1 MVLTGTMMLS
11 LAACGSKK
19 ETGEESTETT
29 TAEATEGS
37 TEKATDTAIT
47 GADREDYVA
56 IVDLNTDDYV
66 TLMDYKNMVIQV
78 EKTEVTDESIKKYI
92 NQSVLG
98 SYPIT
103 DREAANGDTVTID
116 FTGKKDGEAFD
127 GGSSEDYKLTLG
139 SGAFIPGFED
149 GLVGVMP
156 GETVDLELTFPE
168 NYKSADLAGQDVV
181 FTVTVKNILV
191 QADYDT
197 VTEEQ
202 LAEMNLG
209 DKTKEDIWKEAKA
222 ALEEDAKTSYE
233 ANISSAIINELMEN
247 CTVTSIPDYLVEE
260 EVDYYN
266 SYYEN
271 ISQMY
276 YGCDLDTFIT
286 TYYGITMDEY
296 NEQIETMA
304 EEIVKEYLIFEAIAR
319 EEGIEVTEEELVAK
333 AEKEAKEYGYDS
345 AEAVLEA
352 AGKNAYRMYEIQ
364 DKVLTALKGM
374 VTIQ

>member
-1 MVLTGTMMLS
+1 MLTGTMVLS

-19 ETGEESTETT
+19 ETAEESTETT
-29 TAEATEGS
+29 TVEATEGS

-47 GADREDYVA
+47 GADREDYVPIA
-56 IVDLNTDDYV
+56 DLDTADYV
-66 TLMDYKNMVIQV
+66 TLSDYKNMVIQV
-78 EKTEVTDESIKKYI
+78 EKTEVTDDSIKKYI
-92 NQSVLG
+92 NQNILG

-103 DREAANGDTVTID
+103 DRAAENGDTVTID

-127 GGSSEDYKLTLG
+127 GGTSEDYKLTLG
-139 SGAFIPGFED
+139 SGTFIPGFED
-149 GLVGVMP
+149 GLVGVKP

-168 NYKSADLAGQDVV
+168 DYKAADLAGQDVV
-181 FTVTVKNILV
+181 FTVTVKNILL

-202 LAEMNLG
+202 LSQMNLA
-209 DKTKEDIWKEAKA
+209 DKTKEDMWDEAKA

-233 ANISSAIINELMEN
+233 ANVSSAIINELMEN
-247 CTVTSIPDYLVEE
+247 CTVTSVPDYLVEE
-260 EVDYYN
+260 EVNYYN
-266 SYYEN
+266 SYYET

-286 TYYGITMDEY
+286 TYYNISMDEY
-296 NEQIETMA
+296 NEQIGTMA

-319 EEGIEVTEEELVAK
+319 EEGIEVTQDELLAK

-352 AGKNAYRMYEIQ
+352 AGENAYRMYEIQ
-364 DKVLTALKGM
+364 DKVLEALKGM

>member
-1 MVLTGTMMLS
+1 
-11 LAACGSKK
+11 
-19 ETGEESTETT
+19 
-29 TAEATEGS
+29 
-37 TEKATDTAIT
+37 
-47 GADREDYVA
+47 
-56 IVDLNTDDYV
+56 
-66 TLMDYKNMVIQV
+66 
-78 EKTEVTDESIKKYI
+78 
-92 NQSVLG
+92 
-98 SYPIT
+98 
-103 DREAANGDTVTID
+103 
-116 FTGKKDGEAFD
+116 
-127 GGSSEDYKLTLG
+127 
-139 SGAFIPGFED
+139 
-149 GLVGVMP
+149 
-156 GETVDLELTFPE
+156 
-168 NYKSADLAGQDVV
+168 
-181 FTVTVKNILV
+181 
-191 QADYDT
+191 
-197 VTEEQ
+197 
-202 LAEMNLG
+202 
-209 DKTKEDIWKEAKA
+209 
-222 ALEEDAKTSYE
+222 
-233 ANISSAIINELMEN
+233 MEN

>member
-1 MVLTGTMMLS
+1 MMLTGTMVLS

-19 ETGEESTETT
+19 ETAEESTETT
-29 TAEATEGS
+29 AAETENS
-37 TEKATDTAIT
+37 TEDETDTALT

-103 DREAANGDTVTID
+103 DREASNGDTVTID
-116 FTGKKDGEAFD
+116 FVGKKDGEAFD

-168 NYKSADLAGQDVV
+168 NYTAADLAGQDVV

-233 ANISSAIINELMEN
+233 ANVSSAIINELMEN

-266 SYYEN
+266 SYYET

-304 EEIVKEYLIFEAIAR
+304 EEIVQEYLIFEAIAR
-319 EEGIEVTEEELVAK
+319 EEGIEVTEEDLLAK

-364 DKVLTALKGM
+364 DKVLEALKGM

>member
-168 NYKSADLAGQDVV
+168 NYTSADLAGQDVV

>member
-1 MVLTGTMMLS
+1 MLS